1 MERYK
6 RLESIIYRNVTE
18 IIQFSLTNPRV
29 GFVTINEVILA
40 KDLSK
45 ARIYVTFLGTNTP
58 KNNLHELNKCKGF
71 IRHEL
76 AQKMATRKIPELEF
90 ILDETNEKS
99 ARIDELLILEEEQLS
114 QMKKNK

>member
-6 RLESIIYRNVTE
+6 HLESIIYKNITE

-45 ARIYVTFLGTNTP
+45 ARVYVTFLGTNEP
-58 KNNLHELNKCKGF
+58 RHNLNELNKCKGF

-76 AQKMATRKIPELEF
+76 AQKMATRKIPELQF
-90 ILDETNEKS
+90 ILDETREKS
-99 ARIDELLILEEEQLS
+99 SRIDELLQKEENQLAN
-114 QMKKNK
+114 MKKNK